1 MGAKLK
7 VFDSQKKI
15 TLNDHYMD
23 RMAIFTQLGA
33 VIGDA
38 VCVTARGTAC
48 ETRWDME
55 EEQSEVIADGENE
68 ERG

>member
-1 MGAKLK
+1 
-7 VFDSQKKI
+7 
-15 TLNDHYMD
+15 MD
-23 RMAIFTQLGA
+23 RTAIFTQLGA
-33 VIGDA
+33 VTGDA

-48 ETRWDME
+48 ETGWDME